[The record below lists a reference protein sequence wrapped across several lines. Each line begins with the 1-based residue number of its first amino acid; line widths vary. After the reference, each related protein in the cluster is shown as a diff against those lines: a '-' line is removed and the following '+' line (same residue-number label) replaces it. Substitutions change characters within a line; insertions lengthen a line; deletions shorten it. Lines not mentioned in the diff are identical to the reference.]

1 MNAYEKIGQKLQ
13 KAREESGMSQEELA
27 KRLGCSQASLSY
39 YELGKRRIYFAE
51 LERISKILNRPF
63 IYFLEK
69 NEEKRSDQ
77 NDFSN
82 ILKEPYLK
90 DILFQARN
98 LKPEQRKS
106 VLEYIQW
113 QLSNIGRGK

>member
-1 MNAYEKIGQKLQ
+1 MNAYEEIGRRLQ

-39 YELGKRRIYFAE
+39 YELGKRRIYFNE
-51 LERISKILNRPF
+51 LEKISKILNRPF
-63 IYFLEK
+63 TYFLES
-69 NEEKRSDQ
+69 NEKPKKDQ
-77 NDFSN
+77 NDLYH

-90 DILFQARN
+90 EILLSAKT

-106 VLEYIQW
+106 ILEYIQW
-113 QLSNIGRGK
+113 QHSKVRRSK